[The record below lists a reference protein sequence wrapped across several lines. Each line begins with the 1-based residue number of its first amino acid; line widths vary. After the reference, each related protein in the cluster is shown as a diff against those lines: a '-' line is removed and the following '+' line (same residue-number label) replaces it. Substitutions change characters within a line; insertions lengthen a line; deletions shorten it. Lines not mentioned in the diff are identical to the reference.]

1 MAEQVSEEDIKLLQA
16 FKQLGP
22 TPDPDSKEA
31 LQRWLLE
38 HAQSLGAASSR
49 AAGPLPSSPQYVM
62 MPPVPKLPMFSGTTK
77 DCAFDLW
84 AYEVEC
90 LRGRQKDEIQ
100 ILNAINRSLK
110 NEPARIVMMLG
121 PKATLEEILAKLHS
135 VYGDVHGTDTVMTA
149 FFNAS
154 QKSDETVSEWSVRV
168 EELASKA
175 VAAGQLGTLK
185 LDSTLRNRF
194 WHGLRPSLRDK
205 TGHKFD
211 SADTF
216 DKLRTE
222 LRKVEL
228 TEQPHKSATAKAAK
242 DIDFDTKIK
251 DQVAAQVKGMEE
263 RITKSVTQS
272 IQAMLATTFQQNQQP
287 TTNIHHPPDNPYQSG
302 GRGQG
307 QGRGRGRGQG
317 RGQGRGRDRGQ
328 GHQRQLKCYE
338 CGEIGHVRPEC
349 PLNFPGSA
357 GRGDV

>member
-1 MAEQVSEEDIKLLQA
+1 MAERVSDEDIKLLQA

-22 TPDPDSKEA
+22 TPNPDSKEE

-38 HAQSLGAASSR
+38 HAQAIGAAPSR
-49 AAGPLPSSPQYVM
+49 DAGPPQSSPHYVM
-62 MPPVPKLPMFSGTTK
+62 MPPVPKLPMFSGTGK

-90 LRGRQKDEIQ
+90 LRGRQKDENQ

-121 PKATLEEILAKLHS
+121 PKATLEEILAKLQS
-135 VYGDVHGTDTVMTA
+135 VYGDIHGTDTVMTA

-154 QKSDETVSEWSVRV
+154 QNPEETVSEWSVRV
-168 EELASKA
+168 EQLASKA
-175 VAAGQLGTLK
+175 VAAGQLGSSK

-211 SADTF
+211 SAETF
-216 DKLRTE
+216 DHLRTE

-228 TEQPHKSATAKAAK
+228 TEQPLKTATVKAAK
-242 DIDFDTKIK
+242 DVDFDAKIK
-251 DQVAAQVKGMEE
+251 EQVAAQVKGMEE
-263 RITKSVTQS
+263 RITKAVSQS
-272 IQAMLATTFQQNQQP
+272 IQAMLAPTLQQNQQP
-287 TTNIHHPPDNPYQSG
+287 ASPAYPPPGAMYQG
-302 GRGQG
+302 G
-307 QGRGRGRGQG
+307 GRGQG
-317 RGQGRGRDRGQ
+317 RGQGRNRGHGRGKGQ
-328 GHQRQLKCYE
+328 GQKGPVQCYE
-338 CGEIGHVRPEC
+338 CGEFGHISPRC
-349 PLNFPGSA
+349 PLNSQGSA